1 MQTMLIEKEMTIY
14 NALSQKQ
21 LLLKFLEADE
31 ELEINLSQVSEM
43 DGAGLQLLILIK
55 REAADAGKTLSFV
68 MHSKPVVDI
77 LELSKLT
84 AIFGDQ
90 VVLAGG

>member
-1 MQTMLIEKEMTIY
+1 MQTLLIENDLTIY

-31 ELEINLSQVSEM
+31 ELEINLSQVAEI

-55 REAADAGKTLSFV
+55 REAANTGKTLRLV
-68 MHSKPVVDI
+68 MHSKPVVEI

-84 AIFGDQ
+84 ASFGDQ

>member
-1 MQTMLIEKEMTIY
+1 MQTLLIENDLTIY

-21 LLLKFLEADE
+21 LLLKFLEADD

-55 REAADAGKTLSFV
+55 REAANAGKTLRLV

-84 AIFGDQ
+84 AVFGDQ
-90 VVLAGG
+90 VVLAGN